1 VRGDWC
7 EVHHVEDW
15 ATTHCTDV
23 NTLTLACGS
32 DHPLIE
38 PGGWTTRKRKD
49 GTTEWIPP
57 PHLDHGQPRTNTFHH
72 PENSSRTAMTKTTT
86 RNYPACLAGG
96 R

>member
-38 PGGWTTRKRKD
+38 PGGWTTRKLTD
-49 GTTEWIPP
+49 G
-57 PHLDHGQPRTNTFHH
+57 GV
-72 PENSSRTAMTKTTT
+72 
-86 RNYPACLAGG
+86 
-96 R
+96 